1 MSHAVAPDTHD
12 SLVLNR
18 NNKNVTND
26 FTDLLFPPKKKKKSI
41 LIFLLICFFIIIDHM
56 TTLENNQSLPNS
68 QLLKSILASFSSLF
82 WF

>member
-1 MSHAVAPDTHD
+1 MTSQ
-12 SLVLNR
+12 
-18 NNKNVTND
+18 
-26 FTDLLFPPKKKKKSI
+26 
-41 LIFLLICFFIIIDHM
+41 ICFSSKEKEKVNINISFNMFFFIIIDHM

>member
-41 LIFLLICFFIIIDHM
+41 LIFLLIFFFY
-56 TTLENNQSLPNS
+56 NNRSHDDSGKQSIS
-68 QLLKSILASFSSLF
+68 AQLSALKEHFSIF
-82 WF
+82 